1 MNGFGF
7 VEHGGIERTG
17 PVEIPTPEPG
27 PGEVRIRLR
36 AASFNH
42 LDLFTLAGIPG
53 VAVERPHV
61 LGSDGAG
68 VVDRLGAGVEGIQS
82 GDRVLLNPGLWDGSC
97 EACLRGDESLCRN
110 YRIVGEHTQGTAT
123 EFIVVPP
130 RNVHPAPERW
140 TFEQAAAAP
149 LVFQTAWRALRTVG
163 ALRAGETCAVI
174 GAGGGVSTAAIQIAK
189 LAGARVVVAARSRS
203 KGERA
208 LRLGA
213 DDLVLFGGEELPL
226 DRALWQWSGKRGV
239 DLIFDSVGQ
248 PTLPRSLQALA
259 RGGRVVAIGA
269 TGGPKVE
276 IDLRTVFWRQTS
288 LRGSTMAG
296 AQEFRAVLE
305 ALSDG
310 RLSPVIDSTFPL
322 SDGTRA
328 LARMGHPDLFGKVV
342 LTVPQ

>member
-1 MNGFGF
+1 VNGFGF
-7 VEHGGIERTG
+7 AEHGGLERTG
-17 PVEIPTPEPG
+17 PVEIPAPEAG
-27 PGEVRIRLR
+27 PGEIRIRLR

-42 LDLFTLAGIPG
+42 LDLFTLEGIPG

-68 VVDRLGAGVEGIQS
+68 VVDRLGPGVDGWRP

-97 EACLRGDESLCRN
+97 EACLRGEESLCRS

-123 EFIVVPP
+123 EFIVLPA
-130 RNVHPAPERW
+130 RNVHPVPDRW
-140 TFEQAAAAP
+140 SFEQAAAAP
-149 LVFQTAWRALRTVG
+149 LVFQTAWRGIRTVG
-163 ALRAGETCAVI
+163 ALRPGETCAVI

-203 KGERA
+203 KAERS

-226 DRALWQWSGKRGV
+226 DKALWQWSGKRGI

-259 RGGRVVAIGA
+259 RGGRVVVIGA
-269 TGGPKVE
+269 TAGPKVE

-310 RLSPVIDSTFPL
+310 RLSPVVDSTFPL

-328 LARMGHPDLFGKVV
+328 LARMHDPDLFGKVV
-342 LTVPQ
+342 LTVP